1 MASWRSR
8 KVPDSGRLWLAGVFG
23 LVLSVS
29 RSLSLSPHF
38 GLLFFSLSFLPNVP
52 FIHLR
57 REFSHTLSS
66 SACLPQSA
74 KPPRRITQNNLQDI
88 PRFPL
93 GPPSRAHLPVTT
105 ADGGQEPALPG
116 ALPSPED
123 TTGTLG
129 GSAGCSPRSAAPA
142 RDQGHPSSFR
152 RRKSE
157 LLSSNSCIILHSM
170 HVPRFVAIRLPSA
183 LNSNVQSFPD
193 MWKHFRKLAS
203 CL

>member
-74 KPPRRITQNNLQDI
+74 KPSRRITQNNLQDI

-116 ALPSPED
+116 ALPSPRGHHWHTRRVCWLLSQERCPSQRS
-123 TTGTLG
+123 GTSLQLQE
-129 GSAGCSPRSAAPA
+129 AEER
-142 RDQGHPSSFR
+142 SSF
-152 RRKSE
+152 
-157 LLSSNSCIILHSM
+157 
-170 HVPRFVAIRLPSA
+170 F
-183 LNSNVQSFPD
+183 
-193 MWKHFRKLAS
+193 
-203 CL
+203 